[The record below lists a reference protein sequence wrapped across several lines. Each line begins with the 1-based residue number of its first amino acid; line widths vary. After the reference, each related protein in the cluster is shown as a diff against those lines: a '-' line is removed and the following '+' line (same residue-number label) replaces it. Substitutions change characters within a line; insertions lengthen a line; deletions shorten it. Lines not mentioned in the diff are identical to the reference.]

1 METERA
7 HPSTSS
13 VLTPTTSVRT
23 PPDVWAA
30 LSRSIAT
37 DANGAPG
44 LWAALTRSIATDA
57 DGDLWRELDDQLD
70 LGSFVPI
77 PAANVVVRGLTGR
90 DGGCYYVLRS
100 PRWHY
105 LRLDPDDYALWQRID
120 GRRTVRQIAVAQ
132 FVERGEFVAERLA
145 RLIGTL
151 RAGGFLEPP
160 PVNCFQAARERLGRS
175 FWRRVGRRVGHVFTR
190 PLAQLHNADRLFGTA
205 YHSSGWLLFTR
216 PAQLLWIL
224 TVVVGLAIWWYQFEI
239 AAHPLLQARGSYA
252 LGVVVLIVLDSLGVS
267 LYSFAQGLAIKRH
280 GREIAGAGV
289 MLAGIVPAAYV
300 ETSDIW
306 LAERRE
312 RLAISWTGPYAML
325 ILSAML
331 AILSLPLEGTELG
344 ATLFKGATIWL
355 ANTLFNLLPVI
366 DSAGY
371 LMLADYLELPGL
383 RARAADFIRHGLPR
397 RLGALWRISGDERI
411 YAMFGLATALT
422 YLLIPI
428 VILEARD
435 LRYAD
440 AIQELWTRPQGGGR
454 LLAVV
459 VALLFLGPAAISLL
473 HRLTGVVVWATA
485 PIRRRWRAW
494 RGRVPAE
501 HVTLLASLPCLHTAP
516 RAELSRIAAYLE
528 PRSVPAGT
536 TLIRQGDRGDDLY
549 LLRAGTV
556 QVTRTRSDGRVES
569 LARLGPGD
577 YFGET
582 ALLAGVRRT
591 ANVIAETNV
600 RLLTLGGGRV
610 RRWIAGRPG
619 VVTALQRS
627 LVGRDW
633 LMAVPVFH
641 GLGAPEIDRLAIRL
655 LVTRYL
661 PGDTIVRQGERG
673 DRFYILVDGHV
684 DVSREEAGGSRHLAT
699 LGPGNVF
706 GEMALLDQAPRSA
719 TVRALTAVETYT
731 LSEADFGDLLR
742 HRPAFESLRWIAD
755 QRVRSTNARLR
766 RPAGPIG

>member
-7 HPSTSS
+7 HPSTRS
-13 VLTPTTSVRT
+13 VLTPTTPGRAQ
-23 PPDVWAA
+23 PDVWAA

-37 DANGAPG
+37 EANGAPG
-44 LWAALTRSIATDA
+44 VWAALTRLIATDA
-57 DGDLWRELDDQLD
+57 NGDLWRDLDDRID
-70 LGSFVPI
+70 LGSVVPK
-77 PAANVVVRGLTGR
+77 PAANVVVRRLTGR
-90 DGGCYYVLRS
+90 DGRCHYVLRS
-100 PRWHY
+100 PSWHY
-105 LRLDPDDYALWQRID
+105 LRLDAEDFALWQRID
-120 GRRTVRQIAVAQ
+120 GRSTVREIAVAQ

-145 RLIGTL
+145 RLVMAL
-151 RAGGFLEPP
+151 RAGGFLVPP
-160 PVNCFQAARERLGRS
+160 LVNCFDAVRDRLGRS
-175 FWRRVGRRVGHVFTR
+175 FWRRFGRRGVRVFTR
-190 PLAQLHNADRLFGTA
+190 PLAQLHDADRLFGTA
-205 YHSSGWLLFTR
+205 YRSAGWLLFTR

-224 TVVVGLAIWWYQFEI
+224 VVVVGLAIWWYQFEI

-252 LGVVVLIVLDSLGVS
+252 LGVVVLIILDSLGVS

-306 LAERRE
+306 LAERRA

-331 AILSLPLEGTELG
+331 AILSLPHEGTELG

-355 ANTLFNLLPVI
+355 ANTAFNLLPVI

-371 LMLADYLELPGL
+371 LMLVDYLELPGL
-383 RARAADFIRHGLPR
+383 RARAADFIRHGLAG
-397 RLGALWRISGDERI
+397 RLSAPWRIGGDERI

-422 YLLIPI
+422 YVLIPL

-440 AIQELWTRPQGGGR
+440 AIQELWAQPRGGGR
-454 LLAVV
+454 VLAVI

-473 HRLTGVVVWATA
+473 HRLTGVLLWATA
-485 PIRRRWRAW
+485 PVQRRWRAW
-494 RGRVPAE
+494 RGRVPTE

-528 PRSVPAGT
+528 PRSAPAGS
-536 TLIRQGDRGDDLY
+536 TLIRQGDRADRLY
-549 LLRAGTV
+549 LLRAGV
-556 QVTRTRSDGRVES
+556 VRVSRTRADGRVET
-569 LARLGPGD
+569 LATLGPGD

-591 ANVIAETNV
+591 ANVIAETDV
-600 RLLTLGGGRV
+600 RLLTLRGGRV

-619 VVTALQRS
+619 VVEALRRS

-633 LMAVPVFH
+633 LMAVPVLH
-641 GLGAPEIDRLAIRL
+641 RLGAPEIDRLAMRL
-655 LVTRYL
+655 LITRYL

-684 DVSREEAGGSRHLAT
+684 DVSREDAGGSRHLAT
-699 LGPGNVF
+699 LGPGQVF
-706 GEMALLDQAPRSA
+706 GEMALLDQTPRSA

-731 LSEADFGDLLR
+731 LSETDFGELLR
-742 HRPAFESLRWIAD
+742 HRPVSESLRWIAA
-755 QRVRSTNARLR
+755 QRVSATGAGLR
-766 RPAGPIG
+766 RPASPTA